1 MEESFEKQIL
11 RYLDF
16 ILGQKYAK
24 KYWEIVTNEKSAL
37 IRKAFGGAGRPKDLR
52 GRLRAH
58 LQGHG
63 RAKNRKDHPNHIRP
77 D

>member
-24 KYWEIVTNEKSAL
+24 KYWEIVTNEKSNL
-37 IRKAFGGAGRPKDLR
+37 MRKAIRGAGRSEDMRRRLCLDL
-52 GRLRAH
+52 
-58 LQGHG
+58 
-63 RAKNRKDHPNHIRP
+63 
-77 D
+77 

>member
-24 KYWEIVTNEKSAL
+24 KYWEIVTNEKSEL
-37 IRKAFGGAGRPKDLR
+37 RRKTIGRVGRPEDLR
-52 GRLRAH
+52 RRLRA
-58 LQGHG
+58 LL
-63 RAKNRKDHPNHIRP
+63 
-77 D
+77 